1 VEVDLVRSTH
11 PDLVIVSN
19 TYLRGNDMDT
29 GKRATLAAWRAGF
42 DRQLSALDGSYG
54 KLVVLPPP
62 PYGANLADCYSPRTA
77 PAECVTTVSQSDYRS
92 SMAMLGEVAG
102 AHGGT
107 VLDNLAWFCVDGR
120 CPAFA
125 GDTLVKRDT
134 WHPISTYVLRL
145 VPAMRESFASVLA
158 G

>member
-1 VEVDLVRSTH
+1 
-11 PDLVIVSN
+11 
-19 TYLRGNDMDT
+19 
-29 GKRATLAAWRAGF
+29 
-42 DRQLSALDGSYG
+42 
-54 KLVVLPPP
+54 
-62 PYGANLADCYSPRTA
+62 
-77 PAECVTTVSQSDYRS
+77 
-92 SMAMLGEVAG
+92 
-102 AHGGT
+102 

-145 VPAMRESFASVLA
+145 MPAMRESFASVLA